1 VAKHHGVKAFINM
14 AQMTVSQMSITET
27 TLRPQHKL
35 HWLAEQAELVR
46 SAGCARSAVSVSRRL
61 LPDRTQRGNR
71 CALGDRKNYDEIPE
85 NATRGQ
91 VSPRI
96 FSITVKRDCPVR
108 SMQVPRHTFPAE
120 TGNTNSTRDL
130 DRRGT

>member
-1 VAKHHGVKAFINM
+1 MGQGACTS
-14 AQMTVSQMSITET
+14 TVCWRASDT
-27 TLRPQHKL
+27 TLRLYRTNAAVDTARKS
-35 HWLAEQAELVR
+35 VR
-46 SAGCARSAVSVSRRL
+46 
-61 LPDRTQRGNR
+61 T
-71 CALGDRKNYDEIPE
+71 GDRKNYDEIPE
-85 NATRGQ
+85 NATHGQ